1 MSLRLA
7 GRFARREMRGGLR
20 GFRLFLAC
28 LALGV
33 AAIAAVGSV
42 RSAIEG
48 GLQRE
53 GAALLGGAAEIDFTY
68 RFATDAERDWIESQA
83 SAVSEVV
90 EFRSMAVA
98 GDGAAADRALTQVKA
113 VDDLY
118 PLVGEM
124 VLEPAMPLEQAL
136 GLENGLSG
144 AVMERA
150 LSDRLGLSPG
160 DTFKLGVKEFR
171 LSALIVREPDSAASG
186 FALGPRTLLRT
197 EALDGAGLLAEGTLF
212 NSKYRMLLPA
222 DTDLDQLRSAARARF
237 ENSGMRWTDARNG
250 APGVS
255 RFVERLTAFLIL
267 VGLSG
272 LAVGGVG
279 VSAAVRSYL
288 TGKTEVIAVLRA
300 LGADRATIF
309 QTYFMQIGALSLLG
323 VAIGVVLGAVAPL
336 IFAPLIS
343 ARLPVPAFPAE
354 ELPIRDWLLEFYPGL
369 MTLAEGSAARPLE
382 CIQREGELL
391 YVPEGWCVVVS
402 IIIIINNDDN
412 DNNNSETTNSKVQS
426 QVPRHGKPGRYG
438 GRGQPA
444 APPERC

>member
-68 RFATDAERDWIESQA
+68 RFATDDERDWIESQA

-113 VDDLY
+113 VDELY
-118 PLVGEM
+118 PMVGEM

-144 AVMERA
+144 VVMERA

-186 FALGPRTLLRT
+186 FALGPRTLLRP
-197 EALDGAGLLAEGTLF
+197 EAHEGAGLLAEGTLF

-309 QTYFMQIGALSLLG
+309 QTYFIQIGALSLLG
-323 VAIGVVLGAVAPL
+323 VTIGVVLGAVAPL

-343 ARLPVPAFPAE
+343 ARLPIPAAFAIYPAPLAEAAIYGLLTAFAFTLWPLARSENIRAATLFRDAWDGAARFPAPRYVAIIVMTVA
-354 ELPIRDWLLEFYPGL
+354 LLVALAGWFNGSWWL
-369 MTLAEGSAARPLE
+369 TLWTL
-382 CIQREGELL
+382 
-391 YVPEGWCVVVS
+391 
-402 IIIIINNDDN
+402 
-412 DNNNSETTNSKVQS
+412 
-426 QVPRHGKPGRYG
+426 G
-438 GRGQPA
+438 GIAGA
-444 APPERC
+444 LGILTL

>member
-197 EALDGAGLLAEGTLF
+197 EALDGADVYLGVSGGTIPEEDVARMAPEAIIFAMANPTPEVHPDVAHKYARIVATGRSDFPNQINNVLAFPGIFRGALDVHATAITEGMKLAAATALAELVG
-212 NSKYRMLLPA
+212 
-222 DTDLDQLRSAARARF
+222 DDLREDYVIPGPFDPRVPGAVSSAVAEAARR
-237 ENSGMRWTDARNG
+237 D
-250 APGVS
+250 
-255 RFVERLTAFLIL
+255 
-267 VGLSG
+267 
-272 LAVGGVG
+272 
-279 VSAAVRSYL
+279 
-288 TGKTEVIAVLRA
+288 
-300 LGADRATIF
+300 
-309 QTYFMQIGALSLLG
+309 G
-323 VAIGVVLGAVAPL
+323 VA
-336 IFAPLIS
+336 
-343 ARLPVPAFPAE
+343 R
-354 ELPIRDWLLEFYPGL
+354 R
-369 MTLAEGSAARPLE
+369 
-382 CIQREGELL
+382 
-391 YVPEGWCVVVS
+391 
-402 IIIIINNDDN
+402 
-412 DNNNSETTNSKVQS
+412 
-426 QVPRHGKPGRYG
+426 
-438 GRGQPA
+438 
-444 APPERC
+444 